1 MKKDLEYTKM
11 ACFYDELYKNKNYK
25 REVGFIEKFLNSKED
40 KILDA
45 GCGTGN
51 HAKILQDKGYNIYGF
66 DLSPQMVEIANA
78 KVNNN
83 FEVANLLFYS
93 TEKKFDLI
101 ISFYAVFNH
110 LKSYQEF
117 SFALQNLLKALNNKG
132 TLIIDLHNPQ
142 KNGVKVD
149 KFDSVKRIMQWK
161 INKLL
166 KKETSKITYFV
177 GNNKYVTKHKF
188 KIFKIEKIKRI
199 CDNLNLNCEFYEN
212 YVIDS
217 LATNNS
223 KNIQVVIK
231 KNS

>member
-1 MKKDLEYTKM
+1 MYTNCNQSVYILYAFFCLCVIINIMKKDLEYTKM

-66 DLSPQMVEIANA
+66 DLSPQMVEIANT

-110 LKSYQEF
+110 LKSYKEF

-166 KKETSKITYFV
+166 KKETSKITSSS
-177 GNNKYVTKHKF
+177 F
-188 KIFKIEKIKRI
+188 K
-199 CDNLNLNCEFYEN
+199 DLYTYEAN
-212 YVIDS
+212 FG
-217 LATNNS
+217 LR
-223 KNIQVVIK
+223 NI
-231 KNS
+231 SSTPW

>member
-25 REVGFIEKFLNSKED
+25 REVDFIEGFLNSKED

-51 HAKILQDKGYNIYGF
+51 HAKILQEKGYSICGF
-66 DLSPQMVEIANA
+66 DLSPQMVEIVKR
-78 KVNNN
+78 KVSNN
-83 FEVANLLFYS
+83 FEVGNLLTYS
-93 TEKKFDLI
+93 TDKKFDLI

-117 SFALQNLLKALNNKG
+117 SLAIQNLLKLLNEKG
-132 TLIIDLHNPQ
+132 ALIIDLHNPQ
-142 KNGVKVD
+142 SNGKKID
-149 KFDSVKRIMQWK
+149 EIKSVKRIMQWK

-166 KKETSKITYFV
+166 KKETSKIIYMV
-177 GNNKYVTKHKF
+177 GNDKFVTKHKF
-188 KIFKIEKIKRI
+188 KIFEIEKIKRI
-199 CDNLNLNCEFYEN
+199 CDNLNLSCEFYEN
-212 YVIDS
+212 YEINSV
-217 LATNNS
+217 ATQSS

-231 KNS
+231 KNL

>member
-66 DLSPQMVEIANA
+66 DLSPQMVEIANT

-110 LKSYQEF
+110 LKSYKEF

-132 TLIIDLHNPQ
+132 
-142 KNGVKVD
+142 VKA
-149 KFDSVKRIMQWK
+149 RRAGG
-161 INKLL
+161 
-166 KKETSKITYFV
+166 E
-177 GNNKYVTKHKF
+177 
-188 KIFKIEKIKRI
+188 
-199 CDNLNLNCEFYEN
+199 
-212 YVIDS
+212 
-217 LATNNS
+217 A
-223 KNIQVVIK
+223 
-231 KNS
+231 

>member
-25 REVGFIEKFLNSKED
+25 REVDFIEKFLNSKED

-66 DLSPQMVEIANA
+66 DLSPQMVEIANT

-110 LKSYQEF
+110 LKSYKEF
-117 SFALQNLLKALNNKG
+117 SFALQNLLRLLNKNG

-142 KNGVKVD
+142 NNGGKVD
-149 KFDSVKRIMQWK
+149 DIKSVKRIMQWK
-161 INKLL
+161 VNKLL
-166 KKETSKITYFV
+166 KKETSKITYIV
-177 GNNKYVTKHKF
+177 GNDKYITKHKF
-188 KIFKIEKIKRI
+188 KIFEIEKIKRI
-199 CDNLNLNCEFYEN
+199 CDNLNLKCEFYEN

>member
-25 REVGFIEKFLNSKED
+25 REVDFIENFLNSKKN

-51 HAKILQDKGYNIYGF
+51 HAKILQDKGYDVYGF
-66 DLSPQMVEIANA
+66 DLSSEMIEIANK
-78 KVNNN
+78 KVNSN
-83 FEVANLLFYS
+83 FEVGNLLSYS
-93 TEKKFDLI
+93 TDKNFDLI

-117 SFALQNLLKALNNKG
+117 SFALQNLLRLLNKNG
-132 TLIIDLHNPQ
+132 TIIIDLHNPQ
-142 KNGVKVD
+142 SNGEKMD
-149 KFDSVKRIMQWK
+149 EIKSVKRIMQWK

-166 KKETSKITYFV
+166 KKETSMITYIV
-177 GNNKYVTKHKF
+177 GNDKYITKHKF
-188 KIFKIEKIKRI
+188 KIFEIEKIKRI

-212 YVIDS
+212 YEINS
-217 LATNNS
+217 IATKNS

-231 KNS
+231 KNL